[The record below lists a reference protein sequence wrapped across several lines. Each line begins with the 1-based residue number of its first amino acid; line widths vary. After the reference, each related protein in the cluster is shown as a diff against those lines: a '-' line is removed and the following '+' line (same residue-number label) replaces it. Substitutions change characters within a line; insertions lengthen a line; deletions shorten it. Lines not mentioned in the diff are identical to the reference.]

1 MRDRKGTFSRAVKEE
16 LARVKTRDRREAY
29 WEILALRRYLKRPK
43 DLKHGEGVP
52 VEPFLMR
59 RRIYLMKQWGAR
71 EAPES
76 LPPAPSSV
84 LSSNSS
90 CRRAFL
96 RGAFL
101 ARGSI
106 SSPVR
111 NHHLEIAL
119 PTSKDGLLVSSLLGK
134 EGLKSGLVRRRSSH
148 VAYLKD
154 ADEIAEFLRMTGA
167 FQAVMDYEDI
177 RARKSLKSSVL
188 RVVNMD
194 RANVSRAV
202 EASIKQLRDIRTIDE
217 ELGLSHLPAALKEL
231 ARLRLENPDLT
242 MEELGQL
249 LVPAASKSAVNHRF
263 RRIAQI
269 AEGLRKQSG
278 GEPESPA

>member
-1 MRDRKGTFSRAVKEE
+1 LRDRRGTFARAVKEE
-16 LARVKTRDRREAY
+16 LARVRLKNRGEAY
-29 WEILALRRYLKRPK
+29 WEILALRRYLKSRRGRK
-43 DLKHGEGVP
+43 GGAETAA
-52 VEPFLMR
+52 EPFLKR
-59 RRIYLMKQWGAR
+59 RFLYLMKLWGAK
-71 EAPES
+71 EAPDGAA
-76 LPPAPSSV
+76 PASASIL
-84 LSSNSS
+84 LSNAAF
-90 CRRAFL
+90 RRAFI

-106 SSPVR
+106 ASPVR

-119 PTSKDGLLVSSLLGK
+119 PTSRDGALLCSLLEK
-134 EGLKSGLVRRRSSH
+134 EELKGGLVRRRSSY

-154 ADEIAEFLRMTGA
+154 ADEIAEFLRITGA

-188 RVVNMD
+188 RMVNMD

-217 ELGLSHLPAALKEL
+217 EIGLSNLPVALREL
-231 ARLRLENPDLT
+231 ARVRLANPDLT
-242 MEELGQL
+242 MEELGQM

-263 RRIAQI
+263 RRIAEI
-269 AEGLRKQSG
+269 AADLRKPKG
-278 GEPESPA
+278 GGPEPPA